1 LRLKTVVIQSAPN
14 NRPPW
19 VTDCLLG
26 VEAWSIDHEFAY
38 QFFDDSFFD
47 VLPDWYRKKVSGRG
61 PILADLARL
70 LHIRAALETGADRVI
85 WCDADT
91 LIIDRSWQ
99 PSVTTHSRF
108 GEEHWLQRDKSGRLE
123 IRRQPHNAFMIFL
136 QASPV
141 LNFLIHTIESMIA
154 RVDPDHIAP
163 QMVGPKLLKALHN
176 LAQFDLEPDAGA
188 MSPLLLKAI
197 REVDTEVIHFFL
209 ERSGQVPKSFNLCA
223 SLIGESDLDIEGIR
237 QQVADL
243 L

>member
-1 LRLKTVVIQSAPN
+1 
-14 NRPPW
+14 
-19 VTDCLLG
+19 
-26 VEAWSIDHEFAY
+26 
-38 QFFDDSFFD
+38 
-47 VLPDWYRKKVSGRG
+47 
-61 PILADLARL
+61 
-70 LHIRAALETGADRVI
+70 
-85 WCDADT
+85 
-91 LIIDRSWQ
+91 
-99 PSVTTHSRF
+99 
-108 GEEHWLQRDKSGRLE
+108 
-123 IRRQPHNAFMIFL
+123 MIFL

-197 REVDTEVIHFFL
+197 REVDTEVIDFFL